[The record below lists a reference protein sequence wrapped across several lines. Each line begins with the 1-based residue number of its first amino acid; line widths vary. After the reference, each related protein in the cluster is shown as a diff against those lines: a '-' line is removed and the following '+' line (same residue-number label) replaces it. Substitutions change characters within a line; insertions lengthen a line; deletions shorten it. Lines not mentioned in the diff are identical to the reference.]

1 MSNTAISGTFMNSP
15 SLSVTSLT
23 IYPVKSL
30 AGISLPSAKLENRG
44 FKYDR
49 EWMIVT
55 EGGQFLTQREL
66 APMALIQ
73 TAILEHTLRLTMP
86 LGDSVEVP
94 LSIEKS
100 PVDAKVMTVKVWSD
114 TCQAL
119 DQGDEAAGMLS
130 RYLERKVRLVRM
142 EPSFNRIVD
151 QRYANSP
158 DNVVSFA
165 DGFPVLVISDE
176 SLAELNRRLEYPLPM
191 NRFRPNITIGGS
203 DAFAEDGWS
212 EIAIDNVKLSLVKPC
227 ARCQITTIDQDT
239 AEASQEPLK
248 TLSFFRKESGK
259 VMFGQNAIPQNSGEI
274 RLGDS
279 VLVTAK

>member
-1 MSNTAISGTFMNSP
+1 MSSTALTI
-15 SLSVTSLT
+15 TSLT

-30 AGISLPSAKLENRG
+30 AGISLNSAKLENRG

-49 EWMIVT
+49 EWMVVT

-94 LSIEKS
+94 LSIDKAQ
-100 PVDAKVMTVKVWSD
+100 VDAKAMTVKVWND
-114 TCQAL
+114 TCQAI
-119 DQGDEAAGMLS
+119 DQGDEAADLLS
-130 RYLERKVRLVRM
+130 RNLEKKVRLVRM
-142 EPSFNRIVD
+142 EPAFKRIVD
-151 QRYANSP
+151 QKYANSA

-203 DAFAEDGWS
+203 APFAEDNWS
-212 EIAIDNVKLSLVKPC
+212 EITIDNVKLSLVKPC

-239 AEASQEPLK
+239 AEASHEPLK
-248 TLSFFRKESGK
+248 TLSFFRKENGK
-259 VMFGQNAIPQNSGEI
+259 IMFGQNAIPQNNGEI
-274 RLGDS
+274 RLGDA

>member
-1 MSNTAISGTFMNSP
+1 MSSSALTI
-15 SLSVTSLT
+15 TSLT

-30 AGISLPSAKLENRG
+30 AGISLNSAKLENRG

-49 EWMIVT
+49 EWMVVT

-94 LSIEKS
+94 LSLDKAQ
-100 PVDAKVMTVKVWSD
+100 VDAKVMTVKVWND
-114 TCQAL
+114 TCQAI
-119 DQGDEAAGMLS
+119 DQGDQAADLLS
-130 RYLERKVRLVRM
+130 RNLEKKVRLVRM
-142 EPSFNRIVD
+142 EPSFKRIVD
-151 QRYANSP
+151 QQYANSP
-158 DNVVSFA
+158 ENVVSFA

-203 DAFAEDGWS
+203 APFAEDSWS
-212 EIAIDNVKLSLVKPC
+212 EITIDNVKLSLVKPC

-248 TLSFFRKESGK
+248 TLSFFRKENGK
-259 VMFGQNAIPQNSGEI
+259 IMFGQNAIPQNNGEI
-274 RLGDS
+274 RLGDA

>member
-1 MSNTAISGTFMNSP
+1 MSSTALTI
-15 SLSVTSLT
+15 TSLT

-30 AGISLPSAKLENRG
+30 AGISLNSAKLENRG

-49 EWMIVT
+49 EWMVVT

-73 TAILEHTLRLTMP
+73 TAILEHSLRLTMP

-94 LSIEKS
+94 LSIDKAQA
-100 PVDAKVMTVKVWSD
+100 DAKVMTVKVWND
-114 TCQAL
+114 TCQAI
-119 DQGDEAAGMLS
+119 DQGDEAADLLS
-130 RYLERKVRLVRM
+130 RNLEKKVRLVRM
-142 EPSFNRIVD
+142 EPSFKRIVD
-151 QRYANSP
+151 QKYANSP

-203 DAFAEDGWS
+203 APFAEDSWS
-212 EIAIDNVKLSLVKPC
+212 EITIDNVKLSLVKPC

-248 TLSFFRKESGK
+248 TLSFFRKVKGK
-259 VMFGQNAIPQNSGEI
+259 VMFGQNAIPQNNGEI
-274 RLGDS
+274 RLGDT
-279 VLVTAK
+279 VLVKAK

>member
-55 EGGQFLTQREL
+55 EEGQFLTQREL

-73 TAILEHTLRLTMP
+73 TAILEHTLRLTIP
-86 LGDSVEVP
+86 LGNSVEVP

-100 PVDAKVMTVKVWSD
+100 PVGAKVMTVKVWSD

-151 QRYANSP
+151 QRYANSQTT
-158 DNVVSFA
+158 
-165 DGFPVLVISDE
+165 L
-176 SLAELNRRLEYPLPM
+176 LALPTV
-191 NRFRPNITIGGS
+191 FL
-203 DAFAEDGWS
+203 F
-212 EIAIDNVKLSLVKPC
+212 
-227 ARCQITTIDQDT
+227 
-239 AEASQEPLK
+239 
-248 TLSFFRKESGK
+248 
-259 VMFGQNAIPQNSGEI
+259 
-274 RLGDS
+274 
-279 VLVTAK
+279 

>member
-1 MSNTAISGTFMNSP
+1 MSSTALTTNS
-15 SLSVTSLT
+15 LTITSLT

-30 AGISLPSAKLENRG
+30 AGISLNSAKLENRG

-49 EWMIVT
+49 EWMVVT

-94 LSIEKS
+94 LSIDKTQ
-100 PVDAKVMTVKVWSD
+100 VDAKVMTVKVWND
-114 TCQAL
+114 TCQAV
-119 DQGDEAAGMLS
+119 DQGAEAADLLS
-130 RYLERKVRLVRM
+130 RNLEKKVRLVRM
-142 EPSFNRIVD
+142 EPSFKRIVD
-151 QRYANSP
+151 QKYANSP

-203 DAFAEDGWS
+203 APFAEDSWS
-212 EIAIDNVKLSLVKPC
+212 EITIDNVKLSLVKPC

-248 TLSFFRKESGK
+248 TLSFFRKENGK
-259 VMFGQNAIPQNSGEI
+259 IMFGQNAIPQNNGEI
-274 RLGDS
+274 RLGDA
-279 VLVTAK
+279 VLVKTK

>member
-1 MSNTAISGTFMNSP
+1 MSSSALTI
-15 SLSVTSLT
+15 TSLT

-30 AGISLPSAKLENRG
+30 AGISLNSAKLENRG

-49 EWMIVT
+49 EWMVVT

-73 TAILEHTLRLTMP
+73 TAILEHSLRLTMP

-94 LSIEKS
+94 LSIDKAQ
-100 PVDAKVMTVKVWSD
+100 VDAKVMTVKVWND
-114 TCQAL
+114 TCQAI
-119 DQGDEAAGMLS
+119 DQGDEAADLLS
-130 RYLERKVRLVRM
+130 RNLEKKVRLVRM
-142 EPSFNRIVD
+142 EPSCKRIVD
-151 QRYANSP
+151 QKYANSP

-203 DAFAEDGWS
+203 VPFAEDSWS
-212 EIAIDNVKLSLVKPC
+212 EITIDNVKLSLVKPC

-248 TLSFFRKESGK
+248 TLSFFRKENGK
-259 VMFGQNAIPQNSGEI
+259 IMFGQNAIPQNNGEI
-274 RLGDS
+274 RLGDA

>member
-1 MSNTAISGTFMNSP
+1 MSSTALTTNS
-15 SLSVTSLT
+15 LTITSLT

-30 AGISLPSAKLENRG
+30 AGISLNSAKLENRG

-49 EWMIVT
+49 EWMVVT

-73 TAILEHTLRLTMP
+73 TAILDHTLRLTMP

-94 LSIEKS
+94 LSIDKAQ
-100 PVDAKVMTVKVWSD
+100 VDAKVMTVKVWND
-114 TCQAL
+114 TCQAI
-119 DQGDEAAGMLS
+119 DQGDEAADLLS
-130 RYLERKVRLVRM
+130 RNLEKKVRLVRM
-142 EPSFNRIVD
+142 EPSFKRMVD
-151 QRYANSP
+151 QKYANSP
-158 DNVVSFA
+158 DNIVSFA

-191 NRFRPNITIGGS
+191 NRFRPNTTIGGS
-203 DAFAEDGWS
+203 APFAEDSWS
-212 EIAIDNVKLSLVKPC
+212 EITIDNVKLSLVKPC

-248 TLSFFRKESGK
+248 TLSFFRKENGK
-259 VMFGQNAIPQNSGEI
+259 IMFGQNAIPQNNGEI
-274 RLGDS
+274 RLGDT
-279 VLVTAK
+279 VLVTTK

>member
-1 MSNTAISGTFMNSP
+1 MSTPLTSTSLTSSP
-15 SLSVTSLT
+15 LTVTSLT

-30 AGISLPSAKLENRG
+30 AGISLHSAKLENRG

-49 EWMIVT
+49 EWMVVT

-94 LSIEKS
+94 LSTKAQGN
-100 PVDAKVMTVKVWSD
+100 AKAVTVKVWND
-114 TCQAL
+114 TCQAI
-119 DQGDEAAGMLS
+119 DQGEEAAVSLS
-130 RYLERKVRLVRM
+130 HYLERKVRLVRM

-151 QRYANSP
+151 QQFANSA

-203 DAFAEDGWS
+203 VPFAEDSWS
-212 EIAIDNVKLSLVKPC
+212 EISIDGVTLSLVKPC
-227 ARCQITTIDQDT
+227 GRCQITTIDQDT
-239 AEASQEPLK
+239 AEAAKEPLK
-248 TLSFFRKESGK
+248 TLSYFRKENGQ
-259 VMFGQNAIPQNSGEI
+259 VMFGQNAIPKNNGEI
-274 RLGDS
+274 RLGDI
-279 VLVTAK
+279 VLATAK

>member
-1 MSNTAISGTFMNSP
+1 MSSTAMTI
-15 SLSVTSLT
+15 TSLT

-30 AGISLPSAKLENRG
+30 AGISLNSAKLENRG

-73 TAILEHTLRLTMP
+73 TAILEHSLRLTMP

-94 LSIEKS
+94 LSIDKTQA
-100 PVDAKVMTVKVWSD
+100 DAKVMTVKVWND
-114 TCQAL
+114 TCQAI
-119 DQGDEAAGMLS
+119 DQGDEAADLLS
-130 RYLERKVRLVRM
+130 RNLEKKVRLVRM
-142 EPSFNRIVD
+142 EPSCKRIVD
-151 QRYANSP
+151 QKYANSA

-203 DAFAEDGWS
+203 APFAEDSWS
-212 EIAIDNVKLSLVKPC
+212 EITIDNVKLSLVKPC

-248 TLSFFRKESGK
+248 TLSFFRKENGK
-259 VMFGQNAIPQNSGEI
+259 IMFGQNAIPQNNGEI
-274 RLGDS
+274 RLGDE
-279 VLVTAK
+279 VLVKAK

>member
-1 MSNTAISGTFMNSP
+1 MSTSLTSP
-15 SLSVTSLT
+15 PLTVTSLT

-30 AGISLPSAKLENRG
+30 AGISLHSAKLENRG

-49 EWMIVT
+49 EWMVVT

-86 LGDSVEVP
+86 LGDSIEVP
-94 LSIEKS
+94 LSIEAQGN
-100 PVDAKVMTVKVWSD
+100 AKGMTVKVWND
-114 TCQAL
+114 TCQAV
-119 DQGDEAAGMLS
+119 DQGEEAATLLS
-130 RYLERKVRLVRM
+130 HYLERKVRLVRM

-151 QRYANSP
+151 QQYANSP
-158 DNVVSFA
+158 ANVVGFA

-176 SLAELNRRLEYPLPM
+176 SLTELNRRLEYPLPM
-191 NRFRPNITIGGS
+191 NRFRPNITVGGS
-203 DAFAEDGWS
+203 APFAEDGWS
-212 EIAIDNVKLSLVKPC
+212 QISIGGVTLSLVKPC
-227 ARCQITTIDQDT
+227 DRCQMTTIDQDT

-248 TLSFFRKESGK
+248 TLSYFRKENGK
-259 VMFGQNAIPQNSGEI
+259 VMFGQNAIPQNYGEI

-279 VLVTAK
+279 VLATAK

>member
-1 MSNTAISGTFMNSP
+1 MSNSLTSTSLTSP
-15 SLSVTSLT
+15 SLTVTSLT

-30 AGISLPSAKLENRG
+30 AGISLTSATLENRG

-49 EWMIVT
+49 EWMVVT

-86 LGDSVEVP
+86 LGDSVEIP
-94 LSIEKS
+94 LSIE
-100 PVDAKVMTVKVWSD
+100 AQANTKVMTVKVWQD

-119 DQGDEAAGMLS
+119 DQGDEVAGLLS

-142 EPSFNRIVD
+142 EPSFKRIVD

-203 DAFAEDGWS
+203 DPFAEDSWS
-212 EIAIDNVKLSLVKPC
+212 EISIDTVKLSLVKPC

-259 VMFGQNAIPQNSGEI
+259 VMFGQNAIPQNNGEI
-274 RLGDS
+274 RLGDR
-279 VLVTAK
+279 VLVSTK

>member
-1 MSNTAISGTFMNSP
+1 MSSTALTI
-15 SLSVTSLT
+15 TSLT

-30 AGISLPSAKLENRG
+30 AGISLNSAKLENRG

-49 EWMIVT
+49 EWMVVN

-73 TAILEHTLRLTMP
+73 TAILEHSLRLTMP

-94 LSIEKS
+94 LSIDKAQA
-100 PVDAKVMTVKVWSD
+100 DAKVMTVKVWND
-114 TCQAL
+114 TCQAI
-119 DQGDEAAGMLS
+119 DQGDEAADLLS
-130 RYLERKVRLVRM
+130 RNLEKKVRLVRM
-142 EPSFNRIVD
+142 EPSFKRIVD
-151 QRYANSP
+151 QKYANSP

-203 DAFAEDGWS
+203 APFAEDSWS
-212 EIAIDNVKLSLVKPC
+212 EITIDNVKLSLVKPC

-248 TLSFFRKESGK
+248 TLSFFRKEKGK
-259 VMFGQNAIPQNSGEI
+259 VMFGQNAIPQNNGEI
-274 RLGDS
+274 RLGDT
-279 VLVTAK
+279 VLVKAK